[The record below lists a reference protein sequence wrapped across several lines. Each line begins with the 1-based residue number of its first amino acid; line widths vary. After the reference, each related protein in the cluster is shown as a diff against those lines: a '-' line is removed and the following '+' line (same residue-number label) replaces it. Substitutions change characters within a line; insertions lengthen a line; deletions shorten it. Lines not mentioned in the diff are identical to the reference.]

1 MSEKEESLLDKGA
14 VIIKSKDGNYH
25 QVLLTKDEENMVMN
39 FIERLHQGSIRV
51 SSVQLEG
58 IEF

>member
-1 MSEKEESLLDKGA
+1 MENEESVLDKGA

-39 FIERLHQGSIRV
+39 LIERLHSGTIKV
-51 SSVQLEG
+51 SSLKLEG